1 MAKKTYTLASPE
13 GVAWYQPTKLAV
25 GDTSPTEVGDEVELD
40 IPAEQSTALVAAGWL
55 EEPDTKKTKGG
66 SK

>member
-13 GVAWYQPTKLAV
+13 GVEWHQPAKLAA
-25 GDTSPTEVGDEVELD
+25 GDTTPAEVGDEVELD
-40 IPAEQSTALVAAGWL
+40 LTAEQATALVAAGWI

>member
-13 GVAWYQPTKLAV
+13 GVEWYQPQKLAA
-25 GDTSPTEVGDEVELD
+25 GDTTPAEVGDEIEADL
-40 IPAEQSTALVAAGWL
+40 PAEQATALVAAGWL

-66 SK
+66 NK